1 MTEDHQDDLER
12 LASVAVTLRAAGR
25 GGRAAVLDEL
35 VLLAME
41 TRSDAAPDDLS
52 EKLEELVG
60 RLDDLGGLYD
70 EIFAALTLYAKAQRD
85 AAALARSLT
94 PEVIGGDVHGL
105 VYQNELAVEADPR
118 VALPMTTGER
128 LAAVLLRFTLA
139 AVDQIEDRDTLAR
152 VLNRRF
158 AEAFDRKLAELIA
171 AGGVFSP
178 GLGRGVKVEA
188 LRAELAELRQ
198 GLDTDGGEHV

>member
-1 MTEDHQDDLER
+1 MTETQYDLER
-12 LASVAVTLRAAGR
+12 LAAVAVTLRAEAAGR
-25 GGRAAVLDEL
+25 LRAVLDEL

-70 EIFAALTLYAKAQRD
+70 EIFEALALYAKAQRE
-85 AAALARSLT
+85 AAAHARSLT
-94 PEVIGGDVHGL
+94 PEVIEG
-105 VYQNELAVEADPR
+105 ELAAVVYRYELPGDPDSE
-118 VALPMTTGER
+118 VALPMTIGEKLACR
-128 LAAVLLRFTLA
+128 LSRTVLAV
-139 AVDQIEDRDTLAR
+139 VDQIEDHDTLAR

-178 GLGRGVKVEA
+178 GLGRGVTAEA

-198 GLDTDGGEHV
+198 GLDTEGGERV